1 MSRKL
6 DIYIDTTVC
15 GQLSEINNI
24 WSFQYL
30 QDWLNSPSAH
40 PLSPNIIYLRAVD
53 PQVFNKR
60 LNIESLSSPLP

>member
-6 DIYIDTTVC
+6 DIYIDTTLC

-40 PLSPNIIYLRAVD
+40 PLSPNIPL
-53 PQVFNKR
+53 KR
-60 LNIESLSSPLP
+60 YKDTHDKNGQFSGLN